1 MKGNTMTDAQERPA
15 TTRRAAIP
23 TTGLPAQNEHGL
35 YAAPGVQSYGLVE
48 PAVIESELVIEKE
61 GFLSLG
67 VRRVLYL
74 AGLAGAALAPVL
86 AVTHPEYAAGIVAG
100 SGVLTAAALGTALA
114 NPSR

>member
-1 MKGNTMTDAQERPA
+1 MKEPPMSE
-15 TTRRAAIP
+15 P
-23 TTGLPAQNEHGL
+23 TPDETLPAHFAGDTF
-35 YAAPGVQSYGLVE
+35 VS
-48 PAVIESELVIEKE
+48 SELVSESDS
-61 GFLSLG
+61 FLSLG

>member
-1 MKGNTMTDAQERPA
+1 MPLQDPTPPEPPTVELGEVER
-15 TTRRAAIP
+15 
-23 TTGLPAQNEHGL
+23 
-35 YAAPGVQSYGLVE
+35 
-48 PAVIESELVIEKE
+48 E

-74 AGLAGAALAPVL
+74 AGLAGAAIAPVL

>member
-1 MKGNTMTDAQERPA
+1 MDEPQ
-15 TTRRAAIP
+15 TRAEAREASVAAAIDAAVADAYVP
-23 TTGLPAQNEHGL
+23 TVTAELGT
-35 YAAPGVQSYGLVE
+35 VE
-48 PAVIESELVIEKE
+48 RE

-100 SGVLTAAALGTALA
+100 SGVLTAAARGTALA